1 MGGGETSGPKEA
13 EMSEAPV
20 REDAGPVDLVII
32 GAGPTGLFGAFYAGL
47 RGLSVKVIDALPQ
60 PGGQL
65 AVLYPEKFIYDVPG
79 HPKILAKD
87 LVRLLVEQAS
97 MFNPIFCL
105 GERAVGLRREDALW
119 AVETDRG
126 IHQAQ
131 TVLIAA
137 GIGAFQPNR
146 IGKLEIDQ
154 YEGRGL
160 YYVVTERRPF
170 RNKRLLIVGGGDTA
184 VDWALNLKDFAAR
197 ITLIHRRDQFRAH
210 PGSVAELMRSGVE
223 VRLFHEL
230 KAIHPGPDG
239 WIREAVI
246 FDNRTGEETVIPVDA
261 VIMSL
266 GFKADLGPIK
276 SWGLETVGNRYI
288 NVNAR
293 METNLPGVYAAGD
306 ITAPEGVEPL
316 NLIVIGF
323 AQAATAVNYAAT
335 YINPQAKVFPGH
347 SSEMRLR

>member
-1 MGGGETSGPKEA
+1 MQGLSGAA
-13 EMSEAPV
+13 E
-20 REDAGPVDLVII
+20 PVDLVII

-47 RGLSVKVIDALPQ
+47 RGLHAKIIDALPQ

-79 HPKILAKD
+79 HPKIMAKD

-97 MFNPIFCL
+97 TFNPVFCL
-105 GERAVGLRREDALW
+105 GERAIGLRRADGLW
-119 AVETDRG
+119 VVETGRG
-126 IHQAQ
+126 VHPARA
-131 TVLIAA
+131 VLIAA

-146 IGKLEIDQ
+146 LGKPEIDQ

-160 YYVVTERRPF
+160 YYVVSERRPF
-170 RNKRLLIVGGGDTA
+170 RNKRVLIVGGGDTA
-184 VDWALNLKDFAAR
+184 VDWALNLKDYAAH

-210 PGSVAELMRSGVE
+210 PGSVAELMRSGIDI
-223 VRLFHEL
+223 RLFHEI
-230 KAIHPGPDG
+230 KAIHPGDDG
-239 WIREAVI
+239 TVREVVI
-246 FDNRTGEETVIPVDA
+246 FNNRTGEETRLPVDA

-266 GFKADLGPIK
+266 GFKADLGPIRG
-276 SWGLETVGNRYI
+276 WGLETVGNRYI
-288 NVNAR
+288 KVNAR

-306 ITAPEGVEPL
+306 IAAPEGVEPL

-347 SSEMRLR
+347 SSEMRLG

>member
-1 MGGGETSGPKEA
+1 MQGWNMQGLSGAA
-13 EMSEAPV
+13 E
-20 REDAGPVDLVII
+20 PVDLVII

-47 RGLSVKVIDALPQ
+47 RGLHAKVIDALPQ

-97 MFNPIFCL
+97 TFNPVFCL
-105 GERAVGLRREDALW
+105 GERAVGLRRADGLW
-119 AVETDRG
+119 VVETDKRV
-126 IHQAQ
+126 HPARA
-131 TVLIAA
+131 VLIAA
-137 GIGAFQPNR
+137 GIGAFRPNR
-146 IGKLEIDQ
+146 LGKPEIDQ

-160 YYVVTERRPF
+160 YYVVSERRPF
-170 RNKRLLIVGGGDTA
+170 RNKRVLIVGGGDTA
-184 VDWALNLKDFAAR
+184 VDWALNLKDYAAH

-210 PGSVAELMRSGVE
+210 PGSVAELMRSGIDI
-223 VRLFHEL
+223 RLFHEI
-230 KAIHPGPDG
+230 KAIHPGDDG
-239 WIREAVI
+239 TVREVVI
-246 FDNRTGEETVIPVDA
+246 FNNRTGEETTLPVEA

-276 SWGLETVGNRYI
+276 GWGLETVGNRYI
-288 NVNAR
+288 KVDAR

-306 ITAPEGVEPL
+306 ITAPEGAEPL

-335 YINPQAKVFPGH
+335 YINPQVKVFPGH
-347 SSEMRLR
+347 SSEMRLG